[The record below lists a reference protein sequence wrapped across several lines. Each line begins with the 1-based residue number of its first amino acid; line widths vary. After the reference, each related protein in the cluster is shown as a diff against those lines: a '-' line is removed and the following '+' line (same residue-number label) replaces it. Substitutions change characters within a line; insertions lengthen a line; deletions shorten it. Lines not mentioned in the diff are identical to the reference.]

1 MIEHAPPLFE
11 HQKTTVDFILSRE
24 AVFILNDP
32 GTGKTRTVLEAF
44 VKHKEQHPHAR
55 MCVLAP
61 LSILEPSWAG
71 DIKKFT
77 PTLQFSIA
85 YAKNRDKAFASESDV
100 YITNHD
106 AVKFLAKTK
115 VLFGADDWL
124 VVDESTAFKNPTSQ
138 RSKALRNISSSYG
151 KRILMTGTPVPN
163 TVCDIWHQV
172 VCLDQGEHLGNS
184 FWKFRSQ
191 VCMPTPVP
199 GMPNVSNWEDKPGAT
214 EWVMD
219 MIRDIAIRYKA
230 EDCLDLPENRV
241 HTVYTQLPKQVYAQY
256 IQLARE
262 SVLDLETGRISAV
275 HAGSRVKKLLQ
286 LCTGA
291 VYDEL
296 GAPKFAHSDR
306 YALVTDLVEQ
316 RPHPCIVAYNWKH
329 EREQLQALCKK
340 QGIEFAFID
349 GDVPASKRAAIVDQF
364 QNGDI
369 KLLACH
375 PQAAGHGLTL
385 TAGKTT
391 IWCSPTYN
399 SEHFQQLNR
408 RIHRAGQ
415 TEKTETILIAAE
427 FTAELQVYEKLQG
440 KLGRMEELL
449 ELFEQSTKE
458 AA

>member
-11 HQKTTVDFILSRE
+11 HQKTTVDFILSRD

-44 VKHKEQHPHAR
+44 LRHKETNPEAR
-55 MCVLAP
+55 MCVIAP

-71 DIKKFT
+71 DINKFT
-77 PTLQFSIA
+77 PTLRFCIA
-85 YAKNRDKAFASESDV
+85 YAKNRDKAFAADADV

-106 AVKFLAKTK
+106 AVKYLTK
-115 VLFGADDWL
+115 NLIFGENDWL

-138 RSKALRNISSSYG
+138 RSKALRIISKAYG

-230 EDCLDLPENRV
+230 EDCLDLPENRI
-241 HTVYTQLPKQVYAQY
+241 HTVHVQLPKPIYTKY
-256 IQLARE
+256 LQLARE
-262 SVLDLETGRISAV
+262 SVVELESGTISAV
-275 HAGSRVKKLLQ
+275 HAGARVKKLLQ

-291 VYDEL
+291 VYDERGQIKL
-296 GAPKFAHSDR
+296 AHSDR
-306 YALVTDLVEQ
+306 YDLVTNLVEQ

-340 QGIEFAFID
+340 QGISFAFID
-349 GDVPASKRAAIVDQF
+349 GDVPAKKRTTIVDQF
-364 QNGDI
+364 QAGDI

-385 TAGKTT
+385 TTGKTT

-415 TEKTETILIAAE
+415 TDKTETILIAAE
-427 FTAELQVYEKLQG
+427 FTAELLVYEKLQG
-440 KLGRMEELL
+440 KLGRMEDLL